1 MECIAIIPARHDS
14 TRFPGK
20 PLAKISGKTMVQ
32 YVFEQC
38 RKALANVYVA
48 TDDERIESE
57 VNNFKGNVIMTA
69 EHHQSGTDRLAE
81 AITLINKKEGSNY
94 DVVINVQGD
103 EPFVQPEQIKE
114 LTDCFNSSTT
124 EIATLIKKTNS
135 NEEVFNP
142 NIPKVVINKNSEAL
156 YFSRSPI
163 PYLRNIEKDKWQ
175 EHHSFNKHIGMYGY
189 RYDILKKI
197 TQLEPSSL
205 EKAESLEQN
214 RWLENGFR
222 IKVAYT
228 NYENHSIDTPE
239 DLEKVSKKMR

>member
-1 MECIAIIPARHDS
+1 MRFVAIIPARFGS

-20 PLAKISGKTMVQ
+20 PLADINGKTMINR
-32 YVFEQC
+32 VFEQC
-38 RKALANVYVA
+38 KKSLDNVYVA
-48 TDDERIESE
+48 TDDNRIMEE
-57 VNNFKGNVIMTA
+57 VEKFGGKGIMTSA
-69 EHHQSGTDRLAE
+69 KHQSGTDRLAE
-81 AITLINKKEGSNY
+81 AADILNKKKNQTY
-94 DVVINVQGD
+94 DIILNVQGD
-103 EPFVQPEQIKE
+103 EPFIQPEQIKE
-114 LTDCFNSSTT
+114 LTDCFNNPVT

-135 NEEVFNP
+135 NEEIFNP
-142 NIPKVVINKNSEAL
+142 NIPKVVINKNSEAI

-228 NYENHSIDTPE
+228 NYENSSIDTPE